1 MFACRRVH
9 VSSLLALAAGCFG
22 QMAYAEVDRAL
33 DEVSVSVGAFANS
46 TSASLRADGAILGSG
61 TVVDFDRD
69 LGQGGT
75 KSLPYFDVT
84 WRPWEHHEFELSY
97 FSESNSQTRTLSR
110 NIVFNGKEFIV
121 GSQLG
126 SKFSVDAG
134 SITYRYWAWTS
145 DDAAFGIF
153 GGLQWYSISLDVN
166 GTVGIT
172 GSDGSVT
179 ETGSASAKVSSTLPD
194 PSIGLSYRYQMA
206 DWARLVAD
214 GGGFKINVEN
224 VDATLYNARVGV
236 EFYPWTNFGVVTQ
249 YSYNK
254 IEADVDRTNFLG
266 NADIKFSGF
275 QVLLKARF

>member
-1 MFACRRVH
+1 M
-9 VSSLLALAAGCFG
+9 SLLLALAAGFA
-22 QMAYAEVDRAL
+22 QTASAEVDRAL
-33 DEVSVSVGAFANS
+33 DEVSISVGAFANNS
-46 TSASLRADGAILGSG
+46 SASLRADGSVLGSG
-61 TVVDFDRD
+61 TPVDFDRD

-110 NIVFNGKEFIV
+110 NIVFNGKEFII

-126 SKFSVDAG
+126 SKFSVDSG
-134 SITYRYWAWTS
+134 SLTYRYWAWTS

-166 GTVGIT
+166 GTVGVV
-172 GSDGSVT
+172 GSDGGVT
-179 ETGSASAKVSSTLPD
+179 QTGSASAKVSSTLPD

-206 DWARLVAD
+206 DWARIVAD
-214 GGGFKINVEN
+214 GGGFKVNVEN
-224 VDATLYNARVGV
+224 VDATLYNARIGV

-249 YSYNK
+249 YTYNK

-266 NADIKFSGF
+266 NADIKFSGL

>member
-1 MFACRRVH
+1 MFASRRVH
-9 VSSLLALAAGCFG
+9 VSSLLALAAGCLG
-22 QMAYAEVDRAL
+22 QVAHAEVDRAL
-33 DEVSVSVGAFANS
+33 DDISISVGAFANNS
-46 TSASLRADGAILGSG
+46 SATLRADGALLGSG
-61 TVVDFDRD
+61 TPLDFDRD

-75 KSLPYFDVT
+75 KALPYFDVT
-84 WRPWEHHEFELSY
+84 WRPWEHHEFEFSY
-97 FSESNSQTRTLSR
+97 FSESNSQTSTLSR
-110 NIVFNGKEFIV
+110 NIMFNGKEFIV
-121 GSQLG
+121 GSRLA

-172 GSDGSVT
+172 GSDGGVT
-179 ETGSASAKVSSTLPD
+179 QTGSASAKVSSTLPD
-194 PSIGLSYRYQMA
+194 PSLGLSYRYQMA

-214 GGGFKINVEN
+214 GGGFKIKVEN

-249 YSYNK
+249 YTYNK
-254 IEADVDRTNFLG
+254 IEADVERTNFLG
-266 NADIKFSGF
+266 NADIRFSGF

>member
-1 MFACRRVH
+1 M
-9 VSSLLALAAGCFG
+9 SLLLALAAGFA
-22 QMAYAEVDRAL
+22 QTASAEVDRAL
-33 DEVSVSVGAFANS
+33 DEVSISVGAFANNS
-46 TSASLRADGAILGSG
+46 SASLRADGSVLGSG
-61 TVVDFDRD
+61 TPVDFDRD

-97 FSESNSQTRTLSR
+97 FSESNSHTRTLTR
-110 NIVFNGKEFIV
+110 NIIFNGNEFIV

-179 ETGSASAKVSSTLPD
+179 QTSSASAKVSSTLPD

-224 VDATLYNARVGV
+224 VDATLYNARIGV

-254 IEADVDRTNFLG
+254 IEASVDRTNFLG
-266 NADIKFSGF
+266 NADIKFSGL

>member
-1 MFACRRVH
+1 MCAYRRLAVSLSFAFAAAFVH
-9 VSSLLALAAGCFG
+9 TAH
-22 QMAYAEVDRAL
+22 AEVDRAL
-33 DEVSVSVGAFANS
+33 DEVSISVGAFANS
-46 TSASLRADGAILGSG
+46 SSASLRADGAIAGSG
-61 TVVDFDRD
+61 TLVDFDRD

-97 FSESNSQTRTLSR
+97 FSESNSHTRTLTR
-110 NIVFNGKEFIV
+110 NIIFNGNEFIV

-145 DDAAFGIF
+145 DDAAFGVF

-166 GTVGIT
+166 GTVGVT

-179 ETGSASAKVSSTLPD
+179 QTGTASAKVSSTLPD

-224 VDATLYNARVGV
+224 VDATLYNARIGV

-249 YSYNK
+249 YAYNK
-254 IEADVDRTNFLG
+254 IEASVDRTNFLG

>member
-1 MFACRRVH
+1 MFASRRVH
-9 VSSLLALAAGCFG
+9 VSSLLALAAGCLG
-22 QMAYAEVDRAL
+22 QVAHAEVDRAL
-33 DEVSVSVGAFANS
+33 DDISVSVGAFANNS
-46 TSASLRADGAILGSG
+46 SATLRADGAVLGSG
-61 TVVDFDRD
+61 TPLDFDRD

-75 KSLPYFDVT
+75 KALPYFDVT
-84 WRPWEHHEFELSY
+84 WRPWEHHEFEFSY
-97 FSESNSQTRTLSR
+97 FSESNSQTSTLSR
-110 NIVFNGKEFIV
+110 NIMFNGKEFIV
-121 GSQLG
+121 GSRLA

-172 GSDGSVT
+172 GSDGGVT
-179 ETGSASAKVSSTLPD
+179 QTGSASAKVSSTLPD
-194 PSIGLSYRYQMA
+194 PSLGLSYRYQMA

-214 GGGFKINVEN
+214 GGGFKIKVEN

-249 YSYNK
+249 YTYNK
-254 IEADVDRTNFLG
+254 IEADVERTNFLG
-266 NADIKFSGF
+266 NADIRFSGF

>member
-1 MFACRRVH
+1 MFASRRVH

-22 QMAYAEVDRAL
+22 QVAHAEVDRAL
-33 DEVSVSVGAFANS
+33 DDISVSVGAFANNS
-46 TSASLRADGAILGSG
+46 SATLRADGAVLGSG
-61 TVVDFDRD
+61 TPLDFDRD

-75 KSLPYFDVT
+75 KALPYFDVT
-84 WRPWEHHEFELSY
+84 WRPWEHHEFEFSY
-97 FSESNSQTRTLSR
+97 FSESNSQTSTLSR
-110 NIVFNGKEFIV
+110 NIMFNGKEFIV
-121 GSQLG
+121 GSRLA
-126 SKFSVDAG
+126 SKVSVDAG

-172 GSDGSVT
+172 GSDGGVT
-179 ETGSASAKVSSTLPD
+179 QTGSASAKVSSTLPD
-194 PSIGLSYRYQMA
+194 PSLGLSYRYQMA

-214 GGGFKINVEN
+214 GGGFKIKVEN

-249 YSYNK
+249 YTYNK
-254 IEADVDRTNFLG
+254 IEADVERTNFLG
-266 NADIKFSGF
+266 NADIRFSGF

>member
-1 MFACRRVH
+1 MFASRRVH

-22 QMAYAEVDRAL
+22 QVAHAEVDRAL
-33 DEVSVSVGAFANS
+33 DDISVSVGAFANNS
-46 TSASLRADGAILGSG
+46 SATLRADGALLGSG
-61 TVVDFDRD
+61 TPLDFDRD

-75 KSLPYFDVT
+75 KALPYFDVT
-84 WRPWEHHEFELSY
+84 WRPWEHHEFEFSY
-97 FSESNSQTRTLSR
+97 FSESNSQTSTLSR
-110 NIVFNGKEFIV
+110 NIMFNGKEFIV
-121 GSQLG
+121 GSRLA

-179 ETGSASAKVSSTLPD
+179 QTSSASAKVSSTLPD

-214 GGGFKINVEN
+214 GGGFKVNVEN

-254 IEADVDRTNFLG
+254 IEASVDRTNFLG
-266 NADIKFSGF
+266 NADIKFSGL
-275 QVLLKARF
+275 QVLLKAPF